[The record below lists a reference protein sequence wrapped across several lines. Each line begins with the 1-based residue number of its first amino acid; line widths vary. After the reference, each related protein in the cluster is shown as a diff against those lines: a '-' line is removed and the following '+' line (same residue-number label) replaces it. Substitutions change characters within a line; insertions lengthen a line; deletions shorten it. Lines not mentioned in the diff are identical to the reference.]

1 MKIRFNIGIRML
13 LFKIKHLDSQYT
25 PQGRTAEFYKI
36 YVWNMVQQCNSES
49 DPLLIALGHD
59 PVNKNYKNFKMKK
72 L

>member
-25 PQGRTAEFYKI
+25 PQGRTAEFYKQYI
-36 YVWNMVQQCNSES
+36 WEMVQQCNDNS
-49 DPLLIALGHD
+49 DTILRAVGHD
-59 PVNKNYKNFKMKK
+59 PVKQNYKKFKIKK